1 MKALTKNSQWLFIAR
16 LGTQGAMVLFTIILA
31 RRLGSVGFGEYA
43 FISAIIF
50 VANMLTTFG
59 TDMSVIRE
67 IAAHEN
73 LTQLPAAL
81 LIQLVISLILIILI
95 WFSAPFFPNQGPESI
110 LALRVYTFALI
121 PLSFFTVFTTA
132 LRGKQQ
138 MDAYTWLNLT
148 GSFFQLA
155 LMFFFIKSNTSI
167 VILATL
173 LLGSQVSVAMIGAI
187 ICGYQIHGFWHDWKI
202 SAKDISILLSASSPL
217 ALLTIIGMAYQKLS
231 VMMVSMMSGPFMTGL
246 FTVSQRAVEATK
258 TGHIA
263 IFTALYPAMAQD
275 KKESFHLPWILLLV
289 GAGIGAVTLSL
300 LAGPVVRILFG
311 AEYAASVPALQILA
325 WILIPY
331 TVSTFLTL
339 KFIALKKEMPVLRA
353 SFTSLIILISLNLY
367 WIPRASLIGASSS
380 ALGAE
385 MIQAILLLMQWRRK

>member
-1 MKALTKNSQWLFIAR
+1 MKALTKNSLWLFIAR

-67 IAAHEN
+67 IAAREN
-73 LTQLPAAL
+73 LSQLPAAL

-173 LLGSQVSVAMIGAI
+173 LLVSQVSVAMIGAI

-217 ALLTIIGMAYQKLS
+217 ALLTIIGMAQ
-231 VMMVSMMSGPFMTGL
+231 
-246 FTVSQRAVEATK
+246 
-258 TGHIA
+258 
-263 IFTALYPAMAQD
+263 
-275 KKESFHLPWILLLV
+275 
-289 GAGIGAVTLSL
+289 
-300 LAGPVVRILFG
+300 
-311 AEYAASVPALQILA
+311 
-325 WILIPY
+325 
-331 TVSTFLTL
+331 
-339 KFIALKKEMPVLRA
+339 
-353 SFTSLIILISLNLY
+353 
-367 WIPRASLIGASSS
+367 
-380 ALGAE
+380 
-385 MIQAILLLMQWRRK
+385 

>member
-1 MKALTKNSQWLFIAR
+1 
-16 LGTQGAMVLFTIILA
+16 
-31 RRLGSVGFGEYA
+31 
-43 FISAIIF
+43 
-50 VANMLTTFG
+50 
-59 TDMSVIRE
+59 
-67 IAAHEN
+67 
-73 LTQLPAAL
+73 
-81 LIQLVISLILIILI
+81 
-95 WFSAPFFPNQGPESI
+95 
-110 LALRVYTFALI
+110 
-121 PLSFFTVFTTA
+121 
-132 LRGKQQ
+132 
-138 MDAYTWLNLT
+138 
-148 GSFFQLA
+148 
-155 LMFFFIKSNTSI
+155 
-167 VILATL
+167 
-173 LLGSQVSVAMIGAI
+173 
-187 ICGYQIHGFWHDWKI
+187 
-202 SAKDISILLSASSPL
+202 
-217 ALLTIIGMAYQKLS
+217 
-231 VMMVSMMSGPFMTGL
+231 MMSGPFMTGL

>member
-1 MKALTKNSQWLFIAR
+1 MKALTKNSLWLFIAR

-67 IAAHEN
+67 IAAREN
-73 LTQLPAAL
+73 LSQLPAAL

-173 LLGSQVSVAMIGAI
+173 LLVSQVSVAMIGAI

-300 LAGPVVRILFG
+300 LAGPVVRNLFG